1 MDMFHLFFYGLIVWV
16 IYMATFRPKQLM
28 ELDNH
33 MRGNLKDTASDAKKA
48 ANLGMKVL
56 NQFLKK

>member
-1 MDMFHLFFYGLIVWV
+1 MDMFHLFFSGLIVGV

-33 MRGNLKDTASDAKKA
+33 MRGNLKDHGKRCQE
-48 ANLGMKVL
+48 GR
-56 NQFLKK
+56 